1 MKRTLLYFYLA
12 ALLLNAPSLR
22 ETASNLPFDHPLRP
36 PLLTLLTPLST
47 LTQKT
52 HLSTL
57 RLTLQTFERQT
68 LE

>member
-22 ETASNLPFDHPLRP
+22 ETAHNLPFDHPFRK

-47 LTQKT
+47 LSQKT

-57 RLTLQTFERQT
+57 RLTLQTLERRT

>member
-1 MKRTLLYFYLA
+1 MKRSVLIFYVA

-22 ETASNLPFDHPLRP
+22 TTADNLPFDHPLRK

-47 LTQKT
+47 FSQKT
-52 HLSTL
+52 HLYTL
-57 RLTLQTFERQT
+57 RATLQTFERQT

>member
-1 MKRTLLYFYLA
+1 MKRSVLIFYVA

-22 ETASNLPFDHPLRP
+22 TTADNLPFDHPLRA
-36 PLLTLLTPLST
+36 PLLTLLSPLST
-47 LTQKT
+47 LSQKT

-57 RLTLQTFERQT
+57 RTTLTHFERQT